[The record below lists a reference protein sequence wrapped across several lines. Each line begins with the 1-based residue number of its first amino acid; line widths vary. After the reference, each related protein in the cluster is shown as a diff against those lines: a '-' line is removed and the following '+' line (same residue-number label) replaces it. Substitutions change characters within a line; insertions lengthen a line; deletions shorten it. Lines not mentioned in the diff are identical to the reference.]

1 MGSLRQSLMASPN
14 YVDLLCMCRKKR
26 GGGLSGGSEIGGSQT
41 GFNNLKIFVQ
51 IRGLSILVG
60 GSY

>member
-1 MGSLRQSLMASPN
+1 MASPN

-41 GFNNLKIFVQ
+41 GLNNLKIFVQ
-51 IRGLSILVG
+51 VRGLSILVG